1 MHGEEPL
8 SSSHGIQGHGSQVR
22 MLSQHEKTVIIS
34 LSSQVADD
42 SLAERESFTNGRN
55 AQSICHPVLGSEDS
69 YMLSAGQTLNN
80 DTDLRNDR
88 KRKVSSLVEY
98 VSYIVYFFP

>member
-8 SSSHGIQGHGSQVR
+8 SRVHGSRVR
-22 MLSQHEKTVIIS
+22 VLPQQDKTGIIPS
-34 LSSQVADD
+34 SSQVADD
-42 SLAERESFTNGRN
+42 SLAERESFTNGRIN

-80 DTDLRNDR
+80 DADLRNDR
-88 KRKVSSLVEY
+88 KRKVPSLVEY